1 MRRSVFLQQGC
12 ESAAQTVGRE
22 CSSSRNT
29 NGRKGVERTRSLAL
43 SIAFIF
49 LFASSV
55 CALPAWGQAVATGT
69 VVGTV
74 TDNSGAVVTGAAVT
88 LVDNA
93 TGDTRTTTTNDAGH
107 YIFPNVP
114 PATYAIKFSKQGFS
128 ELDITN
134 ATVLVGTQLTENAQM
149 KLGLVSTTVTVTE
162 TSGAELQTM
171 NATVGSTVSGTALNS
186 LPALGRDAGTFMT
199 LQPGVSPD
207 GSVAGAVEDQSAF
220 TLDGGQ
226 NSNDMDGTMNTYTP
240 SYANDPT
247 GGAMGGAPTGVMPTP
262 IDSVEEFKV
271 NTAGQTAD
279 FNSSAGAQIEM
290 VTRRGTNNWHGSGYE
305 YYLDNNWD
313 ANSWTNNNTQTAL
326 PSYHYSRFG
335 GRVGGPIVPK
345 NILGGKTY
353 FFANYEGF
361 RWPNVGTYAH
371 SVPSPNMEAGILTFN
386 NPAGQPITYNIK
398 NYDPRGIGID
408 PTIQTLWQKYEPQG
422 TPGGCGAVGGGSRCD
437 GVNEFGFVGNI
448 ALPQTTNF
456 GVARVD
462 HDFGTKWHLNTTYH
476 YYNEHR
482 ATSDQVDIGGAF
494 TGDTLGVATSLS
506 NRPQQTWF
514 YTAGLT
520 TNISSNV
527 TNDFHYS
534 YLRNYWAWVTANAP
548 PQPGTDS
555 TGVLEPFGE
564 SATQELAPYNVNAQQ
579 TRRRF
584 WDGHDNY
591 LRDDVTVL
599 HGNHLFQFGGIYQR
613 NWDYHQRTDNGGGI
627 NYTLTY
633 QVGDTPG
640 AGLVDMSSL
649 YAAGYAGGAANE
661 TAATDRAAAAVLGI
675 VTDSQ
680 VAYTRSGKDLTLNA
694 PLTPAFDQSTIPY
707 YNVYFS
713 DSWHMNP
720 TFTLTLGLGYTIE
733 MPPTEAQG
741 KQVEVVDSSD
751 QMLNLENYLA
761 QRKAFALQGQVYNPE
776 VGYALVGNVGA
787 GLKYPYNP
795 YYGSFSPR
803 ISAAWNPQFN
813 ADSLLGK
820 VFGANNTVIRG
831 GYNRIYGRLN
841 GVDQVLVPLL
851 GEGLIQPVQCKLA
864 LATGACGPAT
874 PTADTAFR
882 IGVDG
887 NTAPIPAA
895 SPTLPQ
901 PIFPGFNN
909 VAAAAGQGFDTNF
922 RPNAIDS
929 FDLTIQRQLS
939 SKLILE
945 VGYIGRRITHEYQP
959 VNINAVPYMMTL
971 GGQSFASAYAAVETA
986 MGCATSYVA
995 CGAAVPSSTICTAN
1009 CSSSSP
1015 TLSPNPAYTNYFNS
1029 LPSQPFFE
1037 AALSGPGDTYCNGSY
1052 AGVAL
1057 ANCTASV
1064 AMNQAGN
1071 FKSQSVWNLWSAL
1084 DNGGIGGGPSGTT
1097 NAGWNFPRSML
1108 NSPIYSQCAGALTN
1122 GCSGQM
1128 SGGVALNSSIGYGN
1142 YNGAF
1147 ASFKTTDWHGI
1158 TSQQNLTFSR
1168 ALGTGADVQATSEY
1182 TPDNPFNLS
1191 EMYGRQNFDHTFV
1204 YNLYVAYEP
1213 PIYKGQHGLMG
1224 RLAGGWSFAPIFTA
1238 GTGNPQECNTLSAD
1252 SQSFGAGDGVN
1263 FADNENCLF
1272 TTRPPNPSVHETFH
1286 PASGGNAAYTDVNY
1300 FSNPAAVA
1308 ATARAPIL
1316 GLDHHDGGTGILSNL
1331 PYWNMDL
1338 QIKKLTNLSE
1348 RFSIETQ
1355 FMFLNVFNHPQFNA
1369 GATGNDPLD
1378 IGNLPGAWGDSS
1390 AQANKPRAME
1400 FGIRLNF

>member
-1 MRRSVFLQQGC
+1 MRRSVFLREEC
-12 ESAAQTVGRE
+12 ESGAPTIARG
-22 CSSSRNT
+22 CSSIGSEG
-29 NGRKGVERTRSLAL
+29 GRRCGVNDYRSLAL
-43 SIAFIF
+43 GIASILLFIF
-49 LFASSV
+49 AA

-69 VVGTV
+69 VVGVV
-74 TDNSGAVVTGAAVT
+74 TDNSGAVVAGAIVT
-88 LVDNA
+88 LIDSA
-93 TGDTRTTTTNDAGH
+93 TGDTRSSTTNDAGH

-114 PATYAIKFSKQGFS
+114 PATYTIKFVKSGFS
-128 ELDITN
+128 ELNITE

-149 KLGLVSTTVTVTE
+149 KLGSVSTTVTVTE
-162 TSGAELQTM
+162 TAGAELQTM
-171 NATVGSTVSGTALNS
+171 NATVGNTVTGTALES

-207 GSVAGAVEDQSAF
+207 GAVAGAVEDQSTF

-226 NSNDMDGTMNTYTP
+226 NSNDMDGTMATYTV
-240 SYANDPT
+240 SYADDPT

-279 FNSSAGAQIEM
+279 FNSSAGAQVEM
-290 VTRRGTNNWHGSGYE
+290 VTKRGTNNWHGTAYE

-313 ANSWTNNNTQTAL
+313 ANSWTNNNTQTPL
-326 PSYHYSRFG
+326 PDYHYSRFG
-335 GRVGGPIVPK
+335 FAGGGPIIPK
-345 NILGGKTY
+345 EILGGKTY

-361 RWPNVGTYAH
+361 RWPDVGTYAH

-386 NPAGQPITYNIK
+386 GVNYNIK

-408 PTIQTLWQKYEPQG
+408 PTIQAMWEKYEPQG
-422 TPGGCGAVGGGSRCD
+422 TPAGCGPVGGGSRCD

-456 GVARVD
+456 GVTRVD

-482 ATSDQVDIGGAF
+482 ATSDQADIGGAF
-494 TGDTLGVATSLS
+494 PGDTLGVAASLS

-534 YLRNYWAWVTANAP
+534 YLRNYWAWDTANAP

-564 SATQELAPYNVNAQQ
+564 SATQDLAPYNVNAQQ
-579 TRRRF
+579 VRTRF

-591 LRDDVTVL
+591 LRDDITML

-613 NWDYHQRTDNGGGI
+613 NWDYHQRSDNGGGI

-633 QVGDTPG
+633 QIGDTLG

-680 VAYTRSGKDLTLNA
+680 VVYTRSGQNLTLNP

-707 YNVYFS
+707 YNIYFS
-713 DSWHMNP
+713 DSWHMKP
-720 TFTLTLGLGYTIE
+720 SFTLTFGLGYTIE

-751 QMLNLENYLA
+751 QMLNLEDYLA

-776 VGYALVGNVGA
+776 VGYALVGNVGN

-803 ISAAWNPQFN
+803 ISAAWNPQFA
-813 ADSLLGK
+813 ADSMFGK
-820 VFGANNTVIRG
+820 IFGVNNTVIRG

-851 GEGLIQPVQCKLA
+851 GEGLLQPTQCKLA
-864 LATGACGPAT
+864 LASGACGPAT

-887 NTAPIPAA
+887 NTAPIPQPTA
-895 SPTLPQ
+895 TLPQ

-909 VAAAAGQGFDTNF
+909 VAAAAGEGFDTNF

-939 SKLILE
+939 PKLILE
-945 VGYIGRRITHEYQP
+945 AGYIGRRITHEYQP
-959 VNINAVPYMMTL
+959 VNINAVPYMMTM
-971 GGQSFASAYAAVETA
+971 GGQTFASAYAAVESA
-986 MGCATSYVA
+986 LGCTTSFVA
-995 CGAAVPSSTICTAN
+995 CGANPNVAVPA
-1009 CSSSSP
+1009 
-1015 TLSPNPAYTNYFNS
+1015 
-1029 LPSQPFFE
+1029 QPFFE
-1037 AALSGPGDTYCNGSY
+1037 AALAGTGYCNGFSS
-1052 AGVAL
+1052 
-1057 ANCTASV
+1057 CTAAVVSQTNPN
-1064 AMNQAGN
+1064 ALSGAGE
-1071 FKSQSVWNLWSAL
+1071 FGRFTSQSVWSLWSDL
-1084 DNGGIGGGPSGTT
+1084 DNGGVGGGPGATT
-1097 NAGWNFPRSML
+1097 LPGWNFPRSML
-1108 NSPIYSQCAGALTN
+1108 NTPIYSQCAGALTN

-1128 SGGVALNSSIGYGN
+1128 SGGVALNASIGYGN
-1142 YNGAF
+1142 YNAAF

-1158 TSQQNLTFSR
+1158 TSQQNFTLSR

-1182 TPDNPFNLS
+1182 TPDDPFNLN

-1204 YNLYVAYEP
+1204 YNLYIAYQP
-1213 PIYKGQHGLMG
+1213 PIYKGQHGLVG
-1224 RLAGGWSFAPIFTA
+1224 RLAGGWSLAPIFTA

-1252 SQSFGAGDGVN
+1252 SQSFG
-1263 FADNENCLF
+1263 
-1272 TTRPPNPSVHETFH
+1272 
-1286 PASGGNAAYTDVNY
+1286 
-1300 FSNPAAVA
+1300 
-1308 ATARAPIL
+1308 
-1316 GLDHHDGGTGILSNL
+1316 
-1331 PYWNMDL
+1331 
-1338 QIKKLTNLSE
+1338 
-1348 RFSIETQ
+1348 
-1355 FMFLNVFNHPQFNA
+1355 
-1369 GATGNDPLD
+1369 
-1378 IGNLPGAWGDSS
+1378 
-1390 AQANKPRAME
+1390 
-1400 FGIRLNF
+1400 

>member
-1 MRRSVFLQQGC
+1 VQIAVPEG
-12 ESAAQTVGRE
+12 T
-22 CSSSRNT
+22 SSRNA
-29 NGRKGVERTRSLAL
+29 NVRSGVKSNRSFALSLA
-43 SIAFIF
+43 SIFF
-49 LFASSV
+49 FVFSL
-55 CALPAWGQAVATGT
+55 CALPAWGQAVSTGT
-69 VVGTV
+69 IVGTV
-74 TDNSGAVVTGAAVT
+74 TDNSGAIVAGASVT
-88 LVDNA
+88 LVDKA
-93 TGDTRTTTTNDAGH
+93 TGDTRTTTTNDVGH
-107 YIFPNVP
+107 YIFSNVP
-114 PATYAIKFSKQGFS
+114 PSTYRIKFKNSGFS
-128 ELDITN
+128 ELDITD
-134 ATVLVGTQLTENAQM
+134 ATVLIGTQLTENAQM
-149 KLGLVSTTVTVTE
+149 KLGAVSTTVTVTE
-162 TSGAELQTM
+162 TAGAELQTM
-171 NATVGSTVSGTALNS
+171 NATVGNTVTGAALDS
-186 LPALGRDAGTFMT
+186 LPALGRDAGTFMS
-199 LQPGVSPD
+199 LQPGVSPE
-207 GSVAGAVEDQSAF
+207 GNVAGAVVDQSTF

-226 NSNDMDGTMNTYTP
+226 NSNDMDGSMNVYTV

-247 GGAMGGAPTGVMPTP
+247 GGAMTGAPTGVVPTP

-279 FNSSAGAQIEM
+279 FNSSAGAQVEM
-290 VTRRGTNNWHGSGYE
+290 VTRRGTNAWHGSGYE

-313 ANSWTNNNTQTAL
+313 ANSWTNNNTQTPL
-326 PSYHYSRFG
+326 PDYHYSRFG
-335 GRVGGPIVPK
+335 GRVGGPIIPK
-345 NILGGKTY
+345 EILGGKTY

-386 NPAGQPITYNIK
+386 NAANQPINYNIK

-408 PTIQTLWQKYEPQG
+408 PTIQAMWQKYEPQG
-422 TPGGCGAVGGGSRCD
+422 TPAGCGAVGGGSRCD

-456 GVARVD
+456 GVTRVD

-476 YYNEHR
+476 YFNEHR
-482 ATSDQVDIGGAF
+482 ATQDQVDIGGAF
-494 TGDTLGVATSLS
+494 PGDTLGTAASLS

-534 YLRNYWAWVTANAP
+534 YLRNFWAWQTANAP

-555 TGVLEPFGE
+555 TGTLEPLGE
-564 SATQELAPYNVNAQQ
+564 SATQGLEPYNVNAQQ
-579 TRRRF
+579 VRTRF

-591 LRDDVTVL
+591 LRDDITVL

-633 QVGDTPG
+633 QIGSTSG
-640 AGLVDMSSL
+640 AGQVDMSSL

-661 TAATDRAAAAVLGI
+661 TTYTDRDAAAILGI
-675 VTDSQ
+675 VTESQ
-680 VAYTRSGKDLTLNA
+680 VAYTRTGNNLTLNP

-713 DSWHMNP
+713 DSWHMKP
-720 TFTLTLGLGYTIE
+720 SFTLTFGLGYTIE

-741 KQVEVVDSSD
+741 KQVEVVDASD
-751 QMLNLENYLA
+751 QMLNLGDYLA
-761 QRKAFALQGQVYNPE
+761 QRKASALQGQVYNPQ
-776 VGYALVGNVGA
+776 VGYALVGNVGS

-803 ISAAWNPQFN
+803 ISAAWNPQFD
-813 ADSLLGK
+813 ADSMFGK

-864 LATGACGPAT
+864 LATGACGPLQPAVGNPIPGT
-874 PTADTAFR
+874 EANAFR

-887 NTAPIPAA
+887 NTAPIQQPTA
-895 SPTLPQ
+895 TLPQ

-909 VAAAAGQGFDTNF
+909 VAAAAGEGFDTNF

-929 FDLTIQRQLS
+929 FDLTIQRQIS
-939 SKLILE
+939 PKMILE

-959 VNINAVPYMMTL
+959 VNINAVPYMTTL
-971 GGQSFASAYAAVETA
+971 GGQTFASAYAAVEKA
-986 MGCATSYVA
+986 LGCTTSFVA
-995 CGAAVPSSTICTAN
+995 CGAAAPPS
-1009 CSSSSP
+1009 
-1015 TLSPNPAYTNYFNS
+1015 TLSGTPNPAYTGYFNS
-1029 LPSQPFFE
+1029 LPTQAFFE
-1037 AALSGPGDTYCNGSY
+1037 SALSGPGGYCTGSY
-1052 AGVAL
+1052 AGV
-1057 ANCTASV
+1057 NYTSCTAAV
-1064 AMNQAGN
+1064 ALNQLSN
-1071 FKSQSVWNLWSAL
+1071 FTSQSVWSLWSAL
-1084 DNGGIGGGPSGTT
+1084 DNGGIGGAVGGGT
-1097 NAGWNFPRSML
+1097 APGWNFPRSML
-1108 NSPIYSQCAGALTN
+1108 NSPIAATCTAGNTN

-1128 SGGVALNSSIGYGN
+1128 SGGVALNASIGHGN

-1147 ASFKTTDWHGI
+1147 VSFKTTDWHGV
-1158 TSQQNLTFSR
+1158 TSQQNFSVSR
-1168 ALGTGADVQATSEY
+1168 SLGTGADVQATSEY
-1182 TPDNPFNLS
+1182 TPDDPFNLN

-1204 YNLYVAYEP
+1204 YNLFITYQP
-1213 PIYKGQHGLMG
+1213 PIYKGQHGFIG
-1224 RLAGGWSFAPIFTA
+1224 HLAGGWSLAPIFAA
-1238 GTGNPQECNTLSAD
+1238 GTGAPQECNTLTSD
-1252 SQSFGAGDGVN
+1252 SQSFGSGDGVN
-1263 FADNENCLF
+1263 YFDNENCLF
-1272 TTRPPNPSVHETFH
+1272 STRPPNPSVHETFH
-1286 PASGGNAAYTDVNY
+1286 PAANGNPAFTTVNY
-1300 FSNPAAVA
+1300 FANPAAVA

-1316 GLDHHDGGTGILSNL
+1316 GLDTNDGGTGFLSEP
-1331 PYWNMDL
+1331 PYWNVDF

-1355 FMFLNVFNHPQFNA
+1355 FMFLNIFNHPQFNA
-1369 GATGNDPLD
+1369 ATTGNDPLD
-1378 IGNLPGAWGDSS
+1378 IGLPPGAWGDSS
-1390 AQANKPRAME
+1390 AQANNPRAME

>member
-1 MRRSVFLQQGC
+1 MRRSVFLGEGC
-12 ESAAQTVGRE
+12 ASATTVARE
-22 CSSSRNT
+22 CFFGANT
-29 NGRKGVERTRSLAL
+29 DRRKYGARGNHFLAL
-43 SIAFIF
+43 SVAFIF
-49 LFASSV
+49 MFLFAV
-55 CALPAWGQAVATGT
+55 CAIPAWGQAVATGT
-69 VVGTV
+69 VVGVV
-74 TDNSGAVVTGAAVT
+74 TDNSGAVVAGATIT
-88 LVDNA
+88 LVDSA
-93 TGDTRTTTTNDAGH
+93 TGDTRSATTNDVGH

-114 PATYAIKFSKQGFS
+114 PATYAIKFTKSGFS
-128 ELDITN
+128 ALNVTN

-149 KLGLVSTTVTVTE
+149 KLGSVSTTVTVTE
-162 TSGAELQTM
+162 TAGAELQTM
-171 NATVGSTVSGTALNS
+171 NATVGNTVSGTALES

-207 GSVAGAVEDQSAF
+207 GAVAGAVEDQSTF

-226 NSNDMDGTMNTYTP
+226 NSNDMDGTMATYTV

-279 FNSSAGAQIEM
+279 FNSSAGAQVEM
-290 VTRRGTNNWHGSGYE
+290 VTKRGTNNWHGTAYQ
-305 YYLDNNWD
+305 YYLDNNFD
-313 ANSWTNNNTQTAL
+313 ANSWTNNNTQTPL
-326 PSYHYSRFG
+326 PDYHYSRFG
-335 GRVGGPIVPK
+335 FAGGGPIIPK
-345 NILGGKTY
+345 QILGGKTY

-386 NPAGQPITYNIK
+386 GVNYNVK
-398 NYDPRGIGID
+398 DYDPRGIGID
-408 PTIQTLWQKYEPQG
+408 PTIQSMWQKYEPQG
-422 TPGGCGAVGGGSRCD
+422 TAAGCGPVGGGSTCD

-456 GVARVD
+456 GVTRVD
-462 HDFGTKWHLNTTYH
+462 HDFGTKWHVNTTYH

-482 ATSDQVDIGGAF
+482 ATSDQADIGGAF
-494 TGDTLGVATSLS
+494 PGDTLGVAASLS

-534 YLRNYWAWVTANAP
+534 YLRNYWAWDTANAP
-548 PQPGTDS
+548 PQTGTDS

-564 SATQELAPYNVNAQQ
+564 SATHDLAPYNVNAQQ
-579 TRRRF
+579 VRTRF

-591 LRDDVTVL
+591 LRDDITVL

-613 NWDYHQRTDNGGGI
+613 NWDYHQRSDNGGGI

-633 QVGDTPG
+633 QIGDTLG
-640 AGLVDMSSL
+640 AGLVNMSSL

-661 TAATDRAAAAVLGI
+661 TLATDRAAAAVLGI

-680 VAYTRSGKDLTLNA
+680 VVYTRSGEDLTLNP

-707 YNVYFS
+707 YNIYFS
-713 DSWHMNP
+713 DSWHMKP
-720 TFTLTLGLGYTIE
+720 SFTLTLGLGYTIE

-751 QMLNLENYLA
+751 QMLNLEDYLS

-776 VGYALVGNVGA
+776 VGYALVGNVGS

-803 ISAAWNPQFN
+803 ISAAWNPQFA
-813 ADSLLGK
+813 ADSMFGK
-820 VFGANNTVIRG
+820 IFGVNNTVIRG

-851 GEGLIQPVQCKLA
+851 GEGLLQPTQCKLA
-864 LATGACGPAT
+864 LASGACGPTT

-887 NTAPIPAA
+887 NTAPIPQPT
-895 SPTLPQ
+895 STLPQ

-909 VAAAAGQGFDTNF
+909 VAAAAGEGFDTNF
-922 RPNAIDS
+922 RPNAVDS

-939 SKLILE
+939 TKLILE
-945 VGYIGRRITHEYQP
+945 AGYIGRRITHEYQP

-971 GGQSFASAYAAVETA
+971 GGQTFASAYAAVESA
-986 MGCATSYVA
+986 LGCTTSFVA
-995 CGAAVPSSTICTAN
+995 CGANPNAAVPV
-1009 CSSSSP
+1009 
-1015 TLSPNPAYTNYFNS
+1015 
-1029 LPSQPFFE
+1029 QPFFE
-1037 AALSGPGDTYCNGSY
+1037 AALSGTGYCNGFSS
-1052 AGVAL
+1052 
-1057 ANCTASV
+1057 CTAAVVSQTNPN
-1064 AMNQAGN
+1064 ALSGAGE
-1071 FKSQSVWNLWSAL
+1071 FGRFTSQSVWDLWSDL
-1084 DNGGIGGGPSGTT
+1084 DNGGVGGAVGGGTAP
-1097 NAGWNFPRSML
+1097 GWNFPRSML
-1108 NSPIYSQCAGALTN
+1108 NSPIAATCTALNSN

-1128 SGGVALNSSIGYGN
+1128 SGGVALNASIGYGN
-1142 YNGAF
+1142 YNAAF
-1147 ASFKTTDWHGI
+1147 ASFKTTDWHGV
-1158 TSQQNLTFSR
+1158 TSQQNFTLSR

-1182 TPDNPFNLS
+1182 TPDDPFNLN

-1204 YNLYVAYEP
+1204 YNLYIAYTP
-1213 PIYKGQHGLMG
+1213 PIYKGQHGLIG
-1224 RLAGGWSFAPIFTA
+1224 HLAGGWSFAPIFTA
-1238 GTGNPQECNTLSAD
+1238 GTGNPQECNTLTAD
-1252 SQSFGAGDGVN
+1252 SQSFGAGDGIN
-1263 FADNENCLF
+1263 YADNENCLF
-1272 TTRPPNPSVHETFH
+1272 TTRPPNPSLHETFH
-1286 PASGGNAAYTDVNY
+1286 PAANGNPAFTTVNY
-1300 FSNPAAVA
+1300 FADPAAVA
-1308 ATARAPIL
+1308 NTARAPIL
-1316 GLDHHDGGTGILSNL
+1316 GLDQNDGGTGVLSNL

-1338 QIKKLTNLSE
+1338 QVKKLINLSE

-1355 FMFLNVFNHPQFNA
+1355 FMFLNVFNHPQFDA
-1369 GATGNDPLD
+1369 GSTGDDPLD
-1378 IGNLPGAWGDSS
+1378 IGNLPNAWGDSS

>member
-1 MRRSVFLQQGC
+1 M
-12 ESAAQTVGRE
+12 
-22 CSSSRNT
+22 
-29 NGRKGVERTRSLAL
+29 
-43 SIAFIF
+43 
-49 LFASSV
+49 
-55 CALPAWGQAVATGT
+55 
-69 VVGTV
+69 V
-74 TDNSGAVVTGAAVT
+74 TDNSGAVVTGATVT
-88 LVDNA
+88 LIDSA
-93 TGDTRTTTTNDAGH
+93 TGDTRSTTTNDVGH
-107 YIFPNVP
+107 YILPNVP
-114 PATYAIKFSKQGFS
+114 PATYTIKFTKSGFS
-128 ELDITN
+128 ALNVTN

-149 KLGLVSTTVTVTE
+149 KLGSVSTTVTVTE
-162 TSGAELQTM
+162 TAGAELQTM
-171 NATVGSTVSGTALNS
+171 NATVGNTVSGTALES

-207 GSVAGAVEDQSAF
+207 GAVAGAVEDQSTF

-226 NSNDMDGTMNTYTP
+226 NSNDMDGTMATYTV

-279 FNSSAGAQIEM
+279 FNSSAGAQVEM
-290 VTRRGTNNWHGSGYE
+290 VTKRGTNNWHGTAYE

-313 ANSWTNNNTQTAL
+313 ANSWTNNNTQTPL
-326 PSYHYSRFG
+326 PDYHYSRFG
-335 GRVGGPIVPK
+335 FAGGGPIIPK
-345 NILGGKTY
+345 QILGGKTY

-361 RWPNVGTYAH
+361 RWPDVGTYAH
-371 SVPSPNMEAGILTFN
+371 SVPSPNMETGILTFSGVN
-386 NPAGQPITYNIK
+386 YNVK
-398 NYDPRGIGID
+398 NYDPRGIGVD
-408 PTIQTLWQKYEPQG
+408 PTIQAMWQKYEPQG
-422 TPGGCGAVGGGSRCD
+422 TAAGCGPVGGGSRCD

-456 GVARVD
+456 GVTRVD

-476 YYNEHR
+476 YYNEKR

-494 TGDTLGVATSLS
+494 PGDTLGVAASLS

-534 YLRNYWAWVTANAP
+534 YLRNYWAWDTANAP
-548 PQPGTDS
+548 PEPGTNS

-564 SATQELAPYNVNAQQ
+564 SATQDLGPYNVNAQQ
-579 TRRRF
+579 VRTRF
-584 WDGHDNY
+584 WDGHDNF
-591 LRDDVTVL
+591 LRDDITVL

-613 NWDYHQRTDNGGGI
+613 NWDYHQRSDNGGGI

-633 QVGDTPG
+633 QIGDTLG
-640 AGLVDMSSL
+640 AGQVNMSSL

-661 TAATDRAAAAVLGI
+661 TAATDRAAATVLGI

-680 VAYTRSGKDLTLNA
+680 IVYTRSGDNLTLNP

-713 DSWHMNP
+713 DSWHMKSS
-720 TFTLTLGLGYTIE
+720 FTLTVGLGYTIE

-741 KQVEVVDSSD
+741 KQVEVVDPSD
-751 QMLNLENYLA
+751 QMLNLEDYLA
-761 QRKAFALQGQVYNPE
+761 QRKTFALQGQVYNPE
-776 VGYALVGNVGA
+776 VGYALVGNVGN

-803 ISAAWNPQFN
+803 ISAAWNPQFA
-813 ADSLLGK
+813 ADSMFGK
-820 VFGANNTVIRG
+820 IFGVNNTVIRG

-851 GEGLIQPVQCKLA
+851 GEGLLQPTQCKLA
-864 LATGACGPAT
+864 LASGACGPAT
-874 PTADTAFR
+874 PTANTAFR

-887 NTAPIPAA
+887 NTAPIPQPTA
-895 SPTLPQ
+895 TLPQ

-939 SKLILE
+939 PKLILE
-945 VGYIGRRITHEYQP
+945 AGYIGRRITHEYQP

-971 GGQSFASAYAAVETA
+971 GGQTFASAYAAVESA
-986 MGCATSYVA
+986 LGCTTSFVA
-995 CGAAVPSSTICTAN
+995 CGANPNVAVPA
-1009 CSSSSP
+1009 
-1015 TLSPNPAYTNYFNS
+1015 
-1029 LPSQPFFE
+1029 QPFFE
-1037 AALSGPGDTYCNGSY
+1037 AALAGTGYCTGFS
-1052 AGVAL
+1052 
-1057 ANCTASV
+1057 NCTAAVVSQTNPN
-1064 AMNQAGN
+1064 ALSGAGE
-1071 FKSQSVWNLWSAL
+1071 FGRFISQSVWNLWSDL
-1084 DNGGIGGGPSGTT
+1084 DNGGVGGGPGATT
-1097 NAGWNFPRSML
+1097 LPGWSFPRSML
-1108 NSPIYSQCAGALTN
+1108 NTPIYSQCVGALTN

-1128 SGGVALNSSIGYGN
+1128 SGGVALNASIGHGN
-1142 YNGAF
+1142 YNAAF

-1158 TSQQNLTFSR
+1158 TSQQNFTLSR

-1182 TPDNPFNLS
+1182 TPDDPFNLN

-1204 YNLYVAYEP
+1204 YNLYISYQP
-1213 PIYKGQHGLMG
+1213 SIYKGQHGLIG
-1224 RLAGGWSFAPIFTA
+1224 RIAGGWSFAPIFTA

-1252 SQSFGAGDGVN
+1252 SQSFGSADGIN

-1272 TTRPPNPSVHETFH
+1272 TTRPPNPSVHETFN
-1286 PASGGNAAYTDVNY
+1286 PAANGNPAFTTVNY
-1300 FSNPAAVA
+1300 FADPAAVA
-1308 ATARAPIL
+1308 NTARAPIL
-1316 GLDHHDGGTGILSNL
+1316 GLDQNDGGTGVLSNL

-1348 RFSIETQ
+1348 RLSIETQ
-1355 FMFLNVFNHPQFNA
+1355 FMFLNVFNHPQFDA
-1369 GATGNDPLD
+1369 GSTGDDPLD

>member
-1 MRRSVFLQQGC
+1 MPSIFVREGC
-12 ESAAQTVGRE
+12 ESAVQIAVPKG
-22 CSSSRNT
+22 SSSRNAIVRSGVKT
-29 NGRKGVERTRSLAL
+29 NRSLAL
-43 SIAFIF
+43 SLASIF
-49 LFASSV
+49 FFVFSL
-55 CALPAWGQAVATGT
+55 CALPAWGQAVSTGT
-69 VVGTV
+69 IVGTV
-74 TDNSGAVVTGAAVT
+74 TDNSGAVVGGASVT
-88 LVDNA
+88 LVDKA
-93 TGDTRTTTTNDAGH
+93 TGDTRTTTTNDVGH
-107 YIFPNVP
+107 YVFSNVP
-114 PATYAIKFSKQGFS
+114 PSTYTIKFKQSGFS
-128 ELDITN
+128 ELDVTD

-149 KLGLVSTTVTVTE
+149 KLGAVATTVTVTE
-162 TSGAELQTM
+162 TAGAELQTM
-171 NATVGSTVSGTALNS
+171 NATVGNTVTGTALDS

-207 GSVAGAVEDQSAF
+207 GAVAGAVEDQSTF

-226 NSNDMDGTMNTYTP
+226 NSNDMDGSMNVYTT

-279 FNSSAGAQIEM
+279 FNSSAGAQVEM
-290 VTRRGTNNWHGSGYE
+290 VTRRGTNAWHGSGYE

-326 PSYHYSRFG
+326 PDYHYSRFG
-335 GRVGGPIVPK
+335 GRVGGPIIPK
-345 NILGGKTY
+345 QILGGKTY

-386 NPAGQPITYNIK
+386 NSAGQPINYNIK
-398 NYDPRGIGID
+398 TYDPRGIGID
-408 PTIQTLWQKYEPQG
+408 PTIQAMWQKYEPQG
-422 TPGGCGAVGGGSRCD
+422 TPAGCGPVGGGSRCD

-456 GVARVD
+456 AVTRVD

-476 YYNEHR
+476 YFNEHK
-482 ATSDQVDIGGAF
+482 ATNSQVDIGGVF
-494 TGDTLGVATSLS
+494 PGDTLGTPAALS

-534 YLRNYWAWVTANAP
+534 YLRNYWAWDTANAP
-548 PQPGTDS
+548 PQPGTSS

-564 SATQELAPYNVNAQQ
+564 SATQDLAPYNVNAQSIR
-579 TRRRF
+579 TRF

-591 LRDDVTVL
+591 LRDDITVL

-633 QVGDTPG
+633 QVGDTLG
-640 AGLVDMSSL
+640 AGLVNMSSL

-680 VAYTRSGKDLTLNA
+680 IAYTRSGNSLTLNPA
-694 PLTPAFDQSTIPY
+694 LTPAFDQSTIPY

-713 DSWHMNP
+713 DSWHLKP
-720 TFTLTLGLGYTIE
+720 SFTLTLGLGYTIE

-741 KQVEVVDSSD
+741 KQVEVVDASD
-751 QMLNLENYLA
+751 QMLNLGDYLA
-761 QRKAFALQGQVYNPE
+761 QRKASALQGQVYNPQ
-776 VGYALVGNVGA
+776 VGYALVGNVGS

-795 YYGSFSPR
+795 YYASFSPR
-803 ISAAWNPQFN
+803 ISAAWNPQFD
-813 ADSLLGK
+813 ADSMLGK
-820 VFGANNTVIRG
+820 IFGANNTVIRG

-851 GEGLIQPVQCKLA
+851 GEGLIQPTQCKLA
-864 LATGACGPAT
+864 LASGSCGPAT
-874 PTADTAFR
+874 PTANTAFR
-882 IGVDG
+882 IGIDG
-887 NTAPIPAA
+887 DTAPIPAA
-895 SPTLPQ
+895 TPTLPQ

-909 VAAAAGQGFDTNF
+909 VAAAAGEGFDPNF

-939 SKLILE
+939 PKLILE

-971 GGQSFASAYAAVETA
+971 GGQTFANAYAAVENA
-986 MGCATSYVA
+986 LGCAKSFVQ
-995 CGAAVPSSTICTAN
+995 CGANPGVSVPVQS
-1009 CSSSSP
+1009 
-1015 TLSPNPAYTNYFNS
+1015 
-1029 LPSQPFFE
+1029 FFE
-1037 AALSGPGDTYCNGSY
+1037 AALSGTGYCTGFSS
-1052 AGVAL
+1052 
-1057 ANCTASV
+1057 CTAAVVSQTNPN
-1064 AMNQAGN
+1064 ALSGSGE
-1071 FKSQSVWNLWSAL
+1071 FGSFTSQSVWNLWSDL
-1084 DNGGIGGGPSGTT
+1084 DNGGIGGGIGGGT
-1097 NAGWNFPRSML
+1097 APGWNFPRSML
-1108 NSPIYSQCAGALTN
+1108 NSPIAATCTAGNSN

-1142 YNGAF
+1142 YNAAF
-1147 ASFKTTDWHGI
+1147 ASFKTTDWHGV
-1158 TSQQNLTFSR
+1158 TSQQNFTFSR
-1168 ALGTGADVQATSEY
+1168 ALGTGADVQATSQY
-1182 TPDNPFNLS
+1182 TPDNPFYLN

-1204 YNLYVAYEP
+1204 YNLYIAYQP
-1213 PIYKGQHGLMG
+1213 PIYKGQHGLIG
-1224 RLAGGWSFAPIFTA
+1224 RLAGGWTVAPIFTA
-1238 GTGNPQECNTLSAD
+1238 GTGNPQECNTLTAD
-1252 SQSFGAGDGVN
+1252 SQSFGAGDGIN
-1263 FADNENCLF
+1263 YSDNENCLF

-1286 PASGGNAAYTDVNY
+1286 PAVNGNPAFTTVNY
-1300 FSNPAAVA
+1300 FANPAAVA

-1316 GLDHHDGGTGILSNL
+1316 GLDQNDGGTGILSNL
-1331 PYWNMDL
+1331 PYWNMDF

-1355 FMFLNVFNHPQFNA
+1355 FTFLNIFNHPQFNA
-1369 GATGNDPLD
+1369 GSTGSDPLD

-1390 AQANKPRAME
+1390 AQANNPRAME